1 LGSEAFG
8 ASQLSRVDARQ
19 RLCSTSSTSSDLQL
33 ETESAFASEVKESL
47 SETGTE
53 TGESLDAA
61 AAEGNGNNKTQKELS
76 KIFVTNLPYSCTESE
91 LSDFFRKQG
100 EVINCRIH
108 FRMVDGVRHS
118 RGFASVE
125 FADALAAARAIENL
139 DSVIFGGRQI
149 KVRMD
154 NVSKLNR
161 EVEAKLNVDKKVF
174 VDFLN
179 PSLIWQDVK
188 DHFQQTGNV
197 QFVHMLW
204 DRSRLH
210 RQAVVEFG
218 SAEEAQDAIDELN
231 HSILQETA
239 MKVRAYEQ
247 SDMLEKEPTG
257 KSVFVNYI
265 DSNMQVEDLQDHI
278 LQVVESIEKSK
289 LFLHKSGD
297 YKQAVVT
304 LTNSADAKR
313 VIEKLNRSF
322 LSDRMIRVRAYIDNG
337 GEFREGGRGVRGGLS
352 KLFLDN
358 LNSRVEWQEVKDHLR
373 VAGNI
378 IHVRVMWAESG
389 SCKQAIAEVETEED
403 AENIVKQLNN
413 SKLFGDEIFIRKYG
427 QQEHHPRAREG
438 EEQHVFNWGLET

>member
-1 LGSEAFG
+1 
-8 ASQLSRVDARQ
+8 
-19 RLCSTSSTSSDLQL
+19 
-33 ETESAFASEVKESL
+33 
-47 SETGTE
+47 
-53 TGESLDAA
+53 
-61 AAEGNGNNKTQKELS
+61 
-76 KIFVTNLPYSCTESE
+76 
-91 LSDFFRKQG
+91 
-100 EVINCRIH
+100 
-108 FRMVDGVRHS
+108 M
-118 RGFASVE
+118 
-125 FADALAAARAIENL
+125 
-139 DSVIFGGRQI
+139 
-149 KVRMD
+149 RMD